1 MEQLNSNFSDN
12 INSQISSS
20 VININTKNKTIN
32 KEIKA
37 LEKNRNEM
45 AEIMNNCK
53 NNFRDIYMMAS
64 NKNINGNK

>member
-1 MEQLNSNFSDN
+1 MEQLNNDFSDN

-20 VININTKNKTIN
+20 VININTKNKTID